1 MKQIFAEFEENG
13 FLIVRNTLDEKIILT
28 LIDALSNLKA
38 SKLINRKDERV
49 YGVRDLLNL
58 LPAVQEFSQS
68 RTVRE
73 IAENF
78 LGKDARVVRAIY
90 FDKTADANWKVPWH
104 QDLTIA
110 VREKLEV
117 KGFTAWTEKVG
128 IHHVQPPVEILKKML
143 TLRFHLDDADENN
156 GALNVVPKSHKI
168 GRLNAEEIINVRKAN
183 ETSLCSVKKGDCLV
197 IRPLL
202 VHSSSAGLNPKHR
215 RVIHFE
221 FSADELPN
229 GLHWYGS

>member
-1 MKQIFAEFEENG
+1 MTTYSGKMS
-13 FLIVRNTLDEKIILT
+13 IVRNTLDEKTILT

-128 IHHVQPPVEILKKML
+128 IHHVQPRLK
-143 TLRFHLDDADENN
+143 F
-156 GALNVVPKSHKI
+156 
-168 GRLNAEEIINVRKAN
+168 
-183 ETSLCSVKKGDCLV
+183 
-197 IRPLL
+197 
-202 VHSSSAGLNPKHR
+202 
-215 RVIHFE
+215 
-221 FSADELPN
+221 
-229 GLHWYGS
+229 